1 MSNDVKV
8 DFDADPNGNHF
19 RLIEAYVEYLNFYER
34 YINNPSQN
42 SKRLCRARLYEIQK
56 LSKELRRDMLEVHKT
71 VIKLRQE
78 VFDENKRQREIKK
91 ASKGK

>member
-8 DFDADPNGNHF
+8 DFDPDPNGNHY
-19 RLIEAYVEYLNFYER
+19 RLLEAYFEYIKYYER
-34 YINNPSQN
+34 YIRNPSQY

-56 LSKELRRDMLEVHKT
+56 ISKVLRRDLLEVHKT
-71 VIKLRQE
+71 VIHLRQE
-78 VFDENKRQREIKK
+78 VFNENQRQREIKK